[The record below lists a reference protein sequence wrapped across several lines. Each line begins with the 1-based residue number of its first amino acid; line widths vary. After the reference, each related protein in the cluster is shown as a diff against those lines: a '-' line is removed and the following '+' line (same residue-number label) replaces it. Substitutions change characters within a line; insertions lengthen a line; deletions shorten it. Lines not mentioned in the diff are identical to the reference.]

1 MFICAVAVFIL
12 YVERRIMQTK
22 SKESI
27 SRRQKQC
34 VRADVERFNQCLY
47 SNLFNALCSVRC
59 QTYNNM
65 LLFWSLSVVC
75 LIPEDLFTLAKGLKN
90 LIYHLLDTSAT
101 LEHEW

>member
-47 SNLFNALCSVRC
+47 SNLFNALCSACC
-59 QTYNNM
+59 QTYSNM
-65 LLFWSLSVVC
+65 LL
-75 LIPEDLFTLAKGLKN
+75 LIPVCCMPN
-90 LIYHLLDTSAT
+90 SRRLIHSC
-101 LEHEW
+101 